1 MIYYFLESMI
11 SFKDA
16 IKNSNQGVL
25 LCLHVVPGSSQVTFP
40 AGYNQWRKC
49 IEIKV
54 RSTAKDNQANNEV
67 IETVAGFF
75 RVPTKNV
82 ILVNGQKSREK
93 TVCISKI
100 SIDMARSQLEESL
113 HGL

>member
-1 MIYYFLESMI
+1 MT

-16 IKNSNQGVL
+16 VKNINQGIV
-25 LCLHVVPGSSQVTFP
+25 LCLHVVPGSSQVIFP

-54 RSTAKDNQANNEV
+54 CSEAKDNKANNEM

-75 RVPTKNV
+75 RVPVKDV
-82 ILVNGQKSREK
+82 ILMSGQKSRYK
-93 TVCISKI
+93 TVYLSNI
-100 SIDMARSQLEESL
+100 SIDTACSQLEESFHEL
-113 HGL
+113 